1 MAKSPIDSYEQF
13 YPTDRAAWR
22 QWLADNHEIAPGVW
36 VIRYKRAAKEPTLS
50 YEEIAEEALCFGW
63 IDSTQRKL
71 DDERSLLMVVPR
83 KAKSG
88 WSKVNKERIERLTAQ
103 GLMMPAGQAKIDA
116 AQANGSWTLLDAAE
130 AMILPD
136 DLGAALAANAEAQR
150 NFDAFPP
157 SSKKII
163 FQWIGSAKTEG
174 TRTKRV
180 EETVRLAAQNIRA
193 NQYRPQ
199 S

>member
-13 YPTDRAAWR
+13 YPPDRAEWR
-22 QWLADNHEIAPGVW
+22 QWLAANHDSAPGVW
-36 VIRYKRAAKEPTLS
+36 VIRYKQAAKEPTLS
-50 YEEIAEEALCFGW
+50 YAEIAEEALCFGW

-71 DDERSLLMVVPR
+71 DDERSLLMVTPR
-83 KAKSG
+83 KPKSG

-116 AQANGSWTLLDAAE
+116 AKADGSWTALDASE
-130 AMILPD
+130 AMIMPD
-136 DLGAALAANAEAQR
+136 DLGAALATNAEAQR
-150 NFDAFPP
+150 YFDAFPP

-163 FQWIGSAKTEG
+163 FHWISSAKTEA

-193 NQYRPQ
+193 NHHR
-199 S
+199 